1 MFVTTEFTEKDLDSV
16 KDGGR
21 VSFTESSPCEVVL
34 NAIKCINDFEA
45 TFDTRSSSG
54 KSKLPVIE
62 IDAKKCNTDT
72 LIAILRYAMGRE
84 DLVNASL
91 LLNIF
96 NLIKQYNS
104 LNESY
109 FEHELSYVK
118 SIEEFIDLKASLA
131 PEIKNV
137 CTKLAYWY
145 LGALYSIHKTEVTVV
160 DKLEPVPNLYHSLL
174 LTSDLFTLSAI
185 FNKGNSI
192 NTSELPLVDYAYVYV
207 IELASR
213 MCVTDAFVK
222 DIEKVLNVSN
232 TVA

>member
-96 NLIKQYNS
+96 NLIKQYNT